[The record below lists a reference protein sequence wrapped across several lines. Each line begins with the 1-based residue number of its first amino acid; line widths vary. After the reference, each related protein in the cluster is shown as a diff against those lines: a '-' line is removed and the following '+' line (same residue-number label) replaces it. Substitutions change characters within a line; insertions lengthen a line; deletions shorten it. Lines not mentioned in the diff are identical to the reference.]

1 MSNLESAR
9 AAIEAELSHAK
20 NGLQYYHSRIEA
32 LESMLG
38 QLAGFQG
45 GVSVPA
51 SRVKR
56 GAKALPKLSAKPGA
70 KSSTNAAKPEKGVR
84 RKGER
89 KVNSSG
95 LPFTGGDFWENLVL
109 EEPRSFPDILDAA
122 IASLDFAPTKPQV
135 QKLSGRM
142 IFAINALVKTGKIR
156 DSGSGRARRFFK

>member
-20 NGLQYYHSRIEA
+20 NGLQYYHTRIEA

-45 GVSVPA
+45 GAAVPA
-51 SRVKR
+51 ARGKR
-56 GAKALPKLSAKPGA
+56 GPKPGKLSLA
-70 KSSTNAAKPEKGVR
+70 AAKPEKGVR

-89 KVNSSG
+89 KINSSG
-95 LPFTGGDFWENLVL
+95 LPFTGGDFWESLVL
-109 EEPRSFPDILDAA
+109 DEPRSFPEVLEAA
-122 IASLDFAPTKPQV
+122 IGKLDFEPTKPQV

>member
-1 MSNLESAR
+1 MSNIESAR

-45 GVSVPA
+45 GVTVPA
-51 SRVKR
+51 SRAKR
-56 GAKALPKLSAKPGA
+56 GQKSMLKPGA
-70 KSSTNAAKPEKGVR
+70 KIVREKGVR

-89 KVNSSG
+89 KINSSG

-109 EEPRSFPDILDAA
+109 EEPRSFPDILEAA
-122 IASLDFAPTKPQV
+122 ISTLDFAPTKPQV

>member
-9 AAIEAELSHAK
+9 AAIEAELSHAR

-32 LESMLG
+32 LENMLG

-45 GVSVPA
+45 GAAAPA
-51 SRVKR
+51 ARGKR
-56 GAKALPKLSAKPGA
+56 GPKAKVAAKVA
-70 KSSTNAAKPEKGVR
+70 AAKPEKGLR

-89 KVNSSG
+89 KINSSG
-95 LPFTGGDFWENLVL
+95 LPFTGGDFWESLVRD
-109 EEPRSFPDILDAA
+109 EPRSFPEILEAA
-122 IASLDFAPTKPQV
+122 IATLAFEPTKPQV

>member
-1 MSNLESAR
+1 MSNIESAR

-20 NGLQYYHSRIEA
+20 NGLQYYHTRIEA
-32 LESMLG
+32 LENMLG
-38 QLAGFQG
+38 QLAGFQNG
-45 GVSVPA
+45 AAVPA

-56 GAKALPKLSAKPGA
+56 GPKAPLKAGA
-70 KSSTNAAKPEKGVR
+70 TVTRAVREKGVR

-95 LPFTGGDFWENLVL
+95 LPFTGGDFWESLVL
-109 EEPRSFPDILDAA
+109 EEPRSFPEILEAA
-122 IASLDFAPTKPQV
+122 VGTLDFAPTKPQV

>member
-1 MSNLESAR
+1 
-9 AAIEAELSHAK
+9 LSHAK
-20 NGLQYYHSRIEA
+20 NGLQYYHARIAA
-32 LESMLG
+32 LENVLG

-45 GVSVPA
+45 GAAIPA
-51 SRVKR
+51 SRLKR
-56 GAKALPKLSAKPGA
+56 GAKALPQLSK
-70 KSSTNAAKPEKGVR
+70 KAAEPEKGVR

-95 LPFTGGDFWENLVL
+95 LPFTGGDFWENLVR

-122 IASLDFAPTKPQV
+122 ISTLDFAPTKPQV

-142 IFAINALVKTGKIR
+142 IFAINALVKSGKIR

>member
-20 NGLQYYHSRIEA
+20 SGLQYYHSRIEA
-32 LESMLG
+32 LENMLG

-45 GVSVPA
+45 GATVPA
-51 SRVKR
+51 SRGKR
-56 GAKALPKLSAKPGA
+56 GPKAGTAAKTSAKSA
-70 KSSTNAAKPEKGVR
+70 RPEKGVR

-89 KVNSSG
+89 KINSSG
-95 LPFTGGDFWENLVL
+95 LPFTGGDFWENLVQDK
-109 EEPRSFPDILDAA
+109 PRSFPEILEAA
-122 IASLDFAPTKPQV
+122 IGTLEFEPTKAQV

-142 IFAINALVKTGKIR
+142 IFAINALVKTGKIH

>member
-1 MSNLESAR
+1 
-9 AAIEAELSHAK
+9 
-20 NGLQYYHSRIEA
+20 LQYYHSRIKA

-45 GVSVPA
+45 GAVVPA
-51 SRVKR
+51 SRGKR
-56 GAKALPKLSAKPGA
+56 GAKALPKEAR
-70 KSSTNAAKPEKGVR
+70 PEKGLR

-89 KVNSSG
+89 KINSSG
-95 LPFTGGDFWENLVL
+95 LPFTGGDFWENLVHD
-109 EEPRSFPDILDAA
+109 EPRSFPEVLEAA
-122 IASLDFAPTKPQV
+122 ISKLGFEPTKPQV

>member
-32 LESMLG
+32 LQDMLG

-45 GVSVPA
+45 GAVVPA

-56 GAKALPKLSAKPGA
+56 DATLIPKLNA
-70 KSSTNAAKPEKGVR
+70 KSKEKSAKPEKGVR

-95 LPFTGGDFWENLVL
+95 LPFTGGDFWESLVL
-109 EEPRSFPDILDAA
+109 EQPRSFPEVLEAA
-122 IASLDFAPTKPQV
+122 IATLEFTPTKAQV

-142 IFAINALVKTGKIR
+142 IFAINALVKSGQIR

>member
-20 NGLQYYHSRIEA
+20 DGLQYYHTRIEA

-45 GVSVPA
+45 PAAVPA
-51 SRVKR
+51 ARSKR
-56 GAKALPKLSAKPGA
+56 GPKPG
-70 KSSTNAAKPEKGVR
+70 KAAVKAARPEKGVR

-89 KVNSSG
+89 KINSSG
-95 LPFTGGDFWENLVL
+95 LPFTGGDFWESLVL
-109 EEPRSFPDILDAA
+109 DAPRSFPEILEAA
-122 IASLDFAPTKPQV
+122 IGKLEFEPTKPQV

-142 IFAINALVKTGKIR
+142 IFAINALVKAGKIR

>member
-45 GVSVPA
+45 GVTVPA

-56 GAKALPKLSAKPGA
+56 GAKALPKLSVKSKAKPA
-70 KSSTNAAKPEKGVR
+70 RPEQGVR

-89 KVNSSG
+89 KINASG
-95 LPFTGGDFWENLVL
+95 LPFTGGDFWESLVL
-109 EEPRSFPDILDAA
+109 EEPRSFPEVLEAA
-122 IASLDFAPTKPQV
+122 IATLEFAPTKPQI

>member
-45 GVSVPA
+45 GAVVPA
-51 SRVKR
+51 SRTGR
-56 GAKALPKLSAKPGA
+56 GTKAMPKPGGKA
-70 KSSTNAAKPEKGVR
+70 VRPEKGVR

-89 KVNSSG
+89 KINSSG
-95 LPFTGGDFWENLVL
+95 LPFTGGDFWESLVQDA
-109 EEPRSFPDILDAA
+109 PRSFPDILEAA
-122 IASLDFAPTKPQV
+122 IGKLDFAPTKPQV

-142 IFAINALVKTGKIR
+142 IFAINALVKSGKIR

>member
-9 AAIEAELSHAK
+9 AAIEAELSHAR

-45 GVSVPA
+45 GGVVPA
-51 SRVKR
+51 SRGKR
-56 GAKALPKLSAKPGA
+56 GKHGMKALPK
-70 KSSTNAAKPEKGVR
+70 AAKPEKGLR

-89 KVNSSG
+89 KINASG
-95 LPFTGGDFWENLVL
+95 LPFTGGDFWESLVHD
-109 EEPRSFPDILDAA
+109 EPRSFPDILEAA
-122 IASLDFAPTKPQV
+122 TATLSFEPTKQQV

-142 IFAINALVKTGKIR
+142 IFAINALVKAGKIH

>member
-9 AAIEAELSHAK
+9 AAIEAELSHAR

-45 GVSVPA
+45 GGAVPA
-51 SRVKR
+51 SRGKR
-56 GAKALPKLSAKPGA
+56 GPKPGLAGKAGA
-70 KSSTNAAKPEKGVR
+70 KAAKPEKGLR

-89 KVNSSG
+89 KINSSG

-109 EEPRSFPDILDAA
+109 DEPRSFPDILEAA
-122 IASLDFAPTKPQV
+122 IGKLEFEPTKQQV

-142 IFAINALVKTGKIR
+142 IFAINALVKSGKIR

>member
-45 GVSVPA
+45 GATVPA
-51 SRVKR
+51 SRGKR
-56 GAKALPKLSAKPGA
+56 GPKPGKA
-70 KSSTNAAKPEKGVR
+70 SVKAARPEKGLR

-89 KVNSSG
+89 KINSSG
-95 LPFTGGDFWENLVL
+95 LPFTGGDFWESLVL
-109 EEPRSFPDILDAA
+109 DEPRSFPDILEAA
-122 IASLDFAPTKPQV
+122 IGKLEFEPTKPQV